1 MENDIVP
8 KPGGKFVKVKCPDC
22 GNIQITYTKPATV
35 VQCQVCG
42 ATLVKATGGKG
53 DFRGEIVGDAE

>member
-1 MENDIVP
+1 MESDIIP
-8 KPGGKFVKVKCPDC
+8 SPGGKFVRVKCPDC
-22 GNIQITYTKPATV
+22 GNIQITYTKPATS

-42 ATLVKATGGKG
+42 ATLVKSTGGKG

>member
-1 MENDIVP
+1 MEDNVIPV
-8 KPGGKFVKVKCPDC
+8 PGGKFVKVKCPDC

-42 ATLVKATGGKG
+42 ATLVTPTGGKG
-53 DFRGEIVGDAE
+53 KFRSEIVGDAE